1 MNKIRLIPKML
12 KLCNMIR
19 IIAGGKK
26 SNGWLV
32 EACDEYE
39 KRLRKPFVLSW
50 DFVDEEKLTERVL
63 KLPADTFVVLLD
75 EHGKILDSPELSR
88 AISEPLYAGRDVIF
102 VLGGAFGHFP
112 DELMVW
118 SLSKLVFPHQI
129 CRLMLAEQI
138 YRAQEIHDGRPYH
151 HA

>member
-1 MNKIRLIPKML
+1 MV
-12 KLCNMIR
+12 R

-32 EACDEYE
+32 EAIAEYE
-39 KRLRKPFVLSW
+39 KRLRKPFVVSW

-63 KLPADTFVVLLD
+63 RLSSDSFVVLLD
-75 EHGKILDSPELSR
+75 EHGKMLDSLALSH
-88 AISEPLYAGRDVIF
+88 AISEPLFSGRDVVF

-112 DELMVW
+112 DELMERANIVW
-118 SLSKLVFPHQI
+118 SLSELVFPHQI
-129 CRLMLAEQI
+129 CRLILIEQI

>member
-1 MNKIRLIPKML
+1 
-12 KLCNMIR
+12 MIR

-32 EACDEYE
+32 EACGEYE
-39 KRLRKPFVLSW
+39 KRLRKPYVVSW
-50 DFVDEEKLTERVL
+50 DFVDEEKLAERVARL
-63 KLPADTFVVLLD
+63 DHDAFVVLLD
-75 EHGKILDSPELSR
+75 EHGQILSSPELSGK
-88 AISEPLYAGRDVIF
+88 ISVPLTAGREVVF

-112 DELMVW
+112 EEMVNRANLVW

-129 CRLMLAEQI
+129 CRLILAEQI
-138 YRAQEIHDGRPYH
+138 YRAQEIALGHPYH